1 MTSILQNSRRYSSLD
16 DDSQYELP
24 TNVNGHTRAST
35 ASESPTDQP
44 SEDTLLGKPSR
55 KKMFHSMEIA
65 MAFVALACLVLS
77 ILVVS
82 NRRIS
87 WYLGVDNRQLIV
99 IGLLLNIMNQCLA
112 GVTPTFFLLLEAR
125 VGNSTLQN
133 YDGILRN
140 KPLASKLSFAWRMV
154 LAIMLALPVGLSVAY
169 KTFTGG
175 ESSMKIHT
183 TDYIPHGTYFGL
195 FRPPAMSTSNRGVS
209 FFFNAAASF
218 RDATERAANLSE
230 PRLPTFPQAYGYNLL
245 LLDES
250 SAASLDILP
259 ANYILKIQELLAPDE
274 SWNITAP
281 VLGTVAT
288 FNESSTEE
296 DFEPVCI
303 NNKTWYFE
311 RQDLLMGEP
320 GCFLALA
327 DRKDHS
333 DQSLQYIGLSPGN
346 HKECKQN
353 APLIHA
359 YNIYRQQCLGTW
371 SVSRGGF
378 RLLEGSCDNNTLP
391 WAKQQV
397 IQWQH
402 AALPTWYMSV
412 LIEML
417 RTFCPSPP
425 TNDYRSNESDW
436 MMPYMS
442 VSVATMLWSA
452 SVSKQ
457 ATSFDPETFN
467 KSSEGWLSSNGTI
480 PLEEAGIVYPVDE
493 DDRTIIIYN
502 RPTLRK
508 SPWLYLVLVIQPFLL
523 LIFLIMIAV
532 FYTVPLDKGFG
543 LISILSGI
551 ERLDLDSLRGAS
563 LSGELKRPVK
573 LSMSPTQADG
583 KDSIKYQIDPSSG
596 GIEIDRRL
604 LPNVK
609 YH

>member
-1 MTSILQNSRRYSSLD
+1 MTWLLQKFRRYSSLD
-16 DDSQYELP
+16 NDSQYELP
-24 TNVNGHTRAST
+24 TNVNGHAGAST
-35 ASESPTDQP
+35 APKSPSEQP
-44 SEDTLLGKPSR
+44 SKNTPLGKPSR

-82 NRRIS
+82 NRHIS

-99 IGLLLNIMNQCLA
+99 IGFLLSIMNQCLA
-112 GVTPTFFLLLEAR
+112 GVTPTLFLLLEAR
-125 VGNSTLQN
+125 VGSSTLQN

-183 TDYIPHGTYFGL
+183 TDYIPHGT
-195 FRPPAMSTSNRGVS
+195 
-209 FFFNAAASF
+209 
-218 RDATERAANLSE
+218 
-230 PRLPTFPQAYGYNLL
+230 
-245 LLDES
+245 
-250 SAASLDILP
+250 AASLDILP
-259 ANYILKIQELLAPDE
+259 ADYIVQIQELLAPDE

-288 FNESSTEE
+288 FNESATEE
-296 DFEPVCI
+296 DFESVCTEMKL
-303 NNKTWYFE
+303 NDKTWYFE

-333 DQSLQYIGLSPGN
+333 NQSLQYIGLSPGN
-346 HKECKQN
+346 HKACKQN

-378 RLLEGSCDNNTLP
+378 RLLEGSCDNKTLP

-402 AALPTWYMSV
+402 AALPMWYMSV

-425 TNDYRSNESDW
+425 TNHYRSNESDW

-442 VSVATMLWSA
+442 ISVATMLWSA

-493 DDRTIIIYN
+493 DDQTIVIYN
-502 RPTLRK
+502 RSTLRK

-583 KDSIKYQIDPSSG
+583 KNSIKYRIYPLSKQKQRNAG
-596 GIEIDRRL
+596 L
-604 LPNVK
+604 AKNVE
-609 YH
+609 YD